1 MKDGGV
7 EFLKTT
13 LETNMSLNDVAHE
26 SASFLAGLAGVI
38 MAITLTQVF
47 SATGLQKIGFMIISI
62 TCFIVVF
69 FSVGV
74 VRPKIGLNK
83 SNLMY
88 YKGLLK
94 LSRDKYLK
102 ELSLTVNSDKKMIEE
117 FCEEIYD
124 LSIELKQKYRMIRV
138 GADIFAVGLLI
149 GILLIFL

>member
-7 EFLKTT
+7 EFLKSA
-13 LETNMSLNDVAHE
+13 LETNMGLNDIVHE

-62 TCFIVVF
+62 TSFIVVL
-69 FSVGV
+69 FSIGV
-74 VRPKIGLNK
+74 VRPKIGQNK

-88 YKGLLK
+88 YKGILK

-102 ELSLTVNSDKKMIEE
+102 DIRLTVNSDKKTVEE

-124 LSIELKQKYRMIRV
+124 LSIELKQKFKMIRR
-138 GADIFAVGLLI
+138 GADVFAVGLLI
-149 GILLIFL
+149 GIVLIFL